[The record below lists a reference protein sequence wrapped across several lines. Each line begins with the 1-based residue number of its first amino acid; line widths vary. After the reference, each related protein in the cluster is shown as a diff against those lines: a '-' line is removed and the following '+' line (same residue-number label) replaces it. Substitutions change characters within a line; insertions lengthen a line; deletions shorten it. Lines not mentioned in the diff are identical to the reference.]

1 MNDSFK
7 SGLCF
12 LILALTHELSVAQT
26 FTNYTTSD
34 GVLSNN
40 VNCLSI
46 DASDNIWFGTQ
57 AGVSFFDDILF
68 TSYTTTSHP
77 GLADNNVVAIYVAN
91 DGTIWAGTDFGLS
104 YYNGTSWATYTT
116 TDGLGDDRV
125 KCITEDA
132 SGTIWIGTNDGVTS
146 FDGSLWTSWGVSEGL
161 PFGGVTHIEV
171 HNSGNIYMGS
181 GLGGVLVYNGSTFNI
196 ITEAEGLVNDKVRSI
211 VFDASDNKWVGTASG
226 ISVLNTSDVVS
237 GSHTQIFQL
246 PPPDTLNPV
255 EDVAIDSN
263 GNIWAAIYVD
273 YLVTEGGVSM
283 YNGSYWRSYDVS
295 DGLIGPVVKQMA
307 VDASNDLWITTSLGV
322 SKMSGIPSGLDE
334 MRINTL
340 NVYPNPSNQWL
351 NVTVNQNTKLTVF
364 DTEGRILFSEQ
375 GSGTVQKIDV
385 SQWACGIYV
394 VSAGG
399 INKRV
404 VVTN

>member
-1 MNDSFK
+1 MNNAFIT
-7 SGLCF
+7 GLCF
-12 LILALTHELSVAQT
+12 LILALTHQLSIAQT
-26 FTNYTTSD
+26 FTNYTTAD
-34 GVLSNN
+34 GLLSNN

-46 DASDNIWFGTQ
+46 DATDNIWFGTQ

-68 TSYTTTSHP
+68 TSFTTTSHP
-77 GLADNNVVAIYVAN
+77 GLADNNVVAIYAAD

-104 YYNGTSWATYTT
+104 HYNGSAWATYTT
-116 TDGLGDDRV
+116 ADGLGDDRV
-125 KCITEDA
+125 KCIAEDTL
-132 SGTIWIGTNDGVTS
+132 GTIWIGTNDGVTS
-146 FDGSLWTSWGVSEGL
+146 FDGSVWTSWGVAEGL

-171 HNSGNIYMGS
+171 HSTGTIYMGS
-181 GLGGVLVYNGSTFNI
+181 GLGGVLVYNGSAFTVISEF
-196 ITEAEGLVNDKVRSI
+196 EGLVNDKVRSI
-211 VFDASDNKWVGTASG
+211 VIDASDNKWVGTESG
-226 ISVLNTSDVVS
+226 ISVLDASDMVS

-255 EDVAIDSN
+255 EDVVIDTN

-283 YNGSYWRSYDVS
+283 YNGSYWRSYDEG

-307 VDASNDLWITTSLGV
+307 VDASNELWITTSSGV
-322 SKMSGIPSGLDE
+322 SKMSGIPNGLDE
-334 MRINTL
+334 MEIETL
-340 NVYPNPSNQWL
+340 QVYPNPSNQWL
-351 NVTVNQNTKLTVF
+351 HVAVNQNTKLTVF
-364 DTEGRILFSEQ
+364 NIEGRILFSDQ

-385 SQWACGIYV
+385 SQWARGIYV
-394 VSAGG
+394 ISAGG

>member
-1 MNDSFK
+1 
-7 SGLCF
+7 
-12 LILALTHELSVAQT
+12 
-26 FTNYTTSD
+26 
-34 GVLSNN
+34 
-40 VNCLSI
+40 
-46 DASDNIWFGTQ
+46 
-57 AGVSFFDDILF
+57 
-68 TSYTTTSHP
+68 
-77 GLADNNVVAIYVAN
+77 
-91 DGTIWAGTDFGLS
+91 
-104 YYNGTSWATYTT
+104 
-116 TDGLGDDRV
+116 
-125 KCITEDA
+125 
-132 SGTIWIGTNDGVTS
+132 
-146 FDGSLWTSWGVSEGL
+146 
-161 PFGGVTHIEV
+161 
-171 HNSGNIYMGS
+171 MGS